1 MKVKLVGKRDDWHPR
16 HEKYCKTRFA
26 CTEDKCNGKPMKSQY
41 HLTLCKHHPVE
52 NKNREADFV
61 NSLDL
66 SILPASCQAG
76 VQFLH
81 MGMWASYYASN
92 ASSGEIITTT

>member
-1 MKVKLVGKRDDWHPR
+1 
-16 HEKYCKTRFA
+16 
-26 CTEDKCNGKPMKSQY
+26 MKSQY

-92 ASSGEIITTT
+92 GSSGEITTTTRGGTVYEVYPDVSEAAVFMMQTLPAATAD